1 MHRHFLSPIFIL
13 HMYFTFK
20 IISIWYF
27 IFLENSNW
35 KLIQVLQNRKKK
47 KKKKNLPVSNS
58 SKRIWQEER
67 SPSRHSEE
75 LYYAANGNCN
85 RVILE
90 KQKHINQK
98 SIEIINLTYNFPK
111 IEEST
116 IICLTEIWYS
126 NGGIQANVHLV
137 CRCL

>member
-1 MHRHFLSPIFIL
+1 M
-13 HMYFTFK
+13 K
-20 IISIWYF
+20 IKKKI
-27 IFLENSNW
+27 E
-35 KLIQVLQNRKKK
+35 KKKKK

-116 IICLTEIWYS
+116 IICLTEI
-126 NGGIQANVHLV
+126 
-137 CRCL
+137 